1 MKKKCDSAGM
11 NKPRG
16 PENGKPSSKSESIGS
31 KSKTST
37 KSKGFK

>member
-1 MKKKCDSAGM
+1 M

-16 PENGKPSSKSESIGS
+16 PENGHP
-31 KSKTST
+31 KSKAESVGKGKNTST